1 MRTNSQAD
9 APTRVYRPR
18 TLTKRSDSDATDSMS
33 DDQQRDERPEQRS
46 SERFERREKTRFS
59 SDSRSYKPRT
69 YRPHDSSN
77 DQQADAAAPEA
88 PKHDGFSWSEM
99 PYASKNIDERPERV
113 RSERR
118 DDDRRPFRS
127 NDRFERRDDDR
138 RPFRSNDRFERR
150 DDDRRP
156 FRSNDRFERRDDDR
170 RPFRSNNRFERRDDD
185 RRPFRSNNR
194 FERRDDDRR
203 PFRSNDRFEHRDDD
217 RRPFRSNNRFEH
229 RDDDRRPFRSN
240 DRFERRDDDRRP
252 FRSND
257 RFGKAKFGQRFEEA
271 KPRSRKKVFDFSN
284 DTEPETIALKPAMP
298 PINEADA
305 AQGLVRL
312 NKYIANS
319 GLCSRREADEYIQNG
334 QITVNGEVV
343 STLGAKVNSTDEICF
358 KGKKLESERRVYI
371 VMNKPKDY
379 VTTVDD
385 PHAAHTVMELLEGAC
400 SERIYPVGRLDRNST
415 GVLLFT
421 NDGDLTKKL
430 THPSFRKRKIYQVTL
445 DRKVSEADLETIF
458 NGIELDGERIE
469 VDAIDYTANS
479 DGTEVGIE
487 IHSGQNRVVRRL
499 FESLN
504 YRVDKLDRVYFAGL
518 TKKNL
523 PRGTWRFLE
532 PKEISMLKMG
542 RF

>member
-127 NDRFERRDDDR
+127 N
-138 RPFRSNDRFERR
+138 N
-150 DDDRRP
+150 
-156 FRSNDRFERRDDDR
+156 
-170 RPFRSNNRFERRDDD
+170 
-185 RRPFRSNNR
+185 
-194 FERRDDDRR
+194 
-203 PFRSNDRFEHRDDD
+203 
-217 RRPFRSNNRFEH
+217 
-229 RDDDRRPFRSN
+229 
-240 DRFERRDDDRRP
+240 RFERRDDDRRP

-284 DTEPETIALKPAMP
+284 DIEPETIALKPAMP

-458 NGIELDGERIE
+458 SGIELDGERIE

>member
-46 SERFERREKTRFS
+46 FERFERREKTRFS

-127 NDRFERRDDDR
+127 NDRF
-138 RPFRSNDRFERR
+138 
-150 DDDRRP
+150 
-156 FRSNDRFERRDDDR
+156 
-170 RPFRSNNRFERRDDD
+170 
-185 RRPFRSNNR
+185 
-194 FERRDDDRR
+194 
-203 PFRSNDRFEHRDDD
+203 
-217 RRPFRSNNRFEH
+217 
-229 RDDDRRPFRSN
+229 
-240 DRFERRDDDRRP
+240 
-252 FRSND
+252 
-257 RFGKAKFGQRFEEA
+257 GKAKFGQRFEEA

-284 DTEPETIALKPAMP
+284 DIEPETIALKPAMP

-458 NGIELDGERIE
+458 SGIELDGERIE

>member
-138 RPFRSNDRFERR
+138 RPFRSN
-150 DDDRRP
+150 
-156 FRSNDRFERRDDDR
+156 N
-170 RPFRSNNRFERRDDD
+170 
-185 RRPFRSNNR
+185 
-194 FERRDDDRR
+194 
-203 PFRSNDRFEHRDDD
+203 
-217 RRPFRSNNRFEH
+217 
-229 RDDDRRPFRSN
+229 
-240 DRFERRDDDRRP
+240 
-252 FRSND
+252 

-284 DTEPETIALKPAMP
+284 DIEPETIALKPAMP

-458 NGIELDGERIE
+458 SGIELDGERIE

>member
-127 NDRFERRDDDR
+127 NDRFER
-138 RPFRSNDRFERR
+138 
-150 DDDRRP
+150 
-156 FRSNDRFERRDDDR
+156 
-170 RPFRSNNRFERRDDD
+170 
-185 RRPFRSNNR
+185 
-194 FERRDDDRR
+194 
-203 PFRSNDRFEHRDDD
+203 
-217 RRPFRSNNRFEH
+217 

>member
-127 NDRFERRDDDR
+127 NDRFEHRDDDR

-185 RRPFRSNNR
+185 RRPFRSN
-194 FERRDDDRR
+194 
-203 PFRSNDRFEHRDDD
+203 
-217 RRPFRSNNRFEH
+217 
-229 RDDDRRPFRSN
+229 
-240 DRFERRDDDRRP
+240 
-252 FRSND
+252 D

-284 DTEPETIALKPAMP
+284 DIEPETIALKPAMP

-458 NGIELDGERIE
+458 SGIELDGERIE

>member
-1 MRTNSQAD
+1 MKRDDNEGVKRGMRTNSQAD

-18 TLTKRSDSDATDSMS
+18 TLTKRSENDETDSKS
-33 DDQQRDERPEQRS
+33 DDQQRDDRPEQRS
-46 SERFERREKTRFS
+46 FERSERREKPRFS

-69 YRPHDSSN
+69 YRSHDSSN
-77 DQQADAAAPEA
+77 DQQAEAAAPEA

-99 PYASKNIDERPERV
+99 PYASKNTEEKSDRFDRRDGERRSFRNSD

-127 NDRFERRDDDR
+127 NDRFERGNDDR
-138 RPFRSNDRFERR
+138 RPFRSNDRSERGN
-150 DDDRRP
+150 DDRRS
-156 FRSNDRFERRDDDR
+156 FRSNDRV
-170 RPFRSNNRFERRDDD
+170 
-185 RRPFRSNNR
+185 
-194 FERRDDDRR
+194 
-203 PFRSNDRFEHRDDD
+203 
-217 RRPFRSNNRFEH
+217 
-229 RDDDRRPFRSN
+229 
-240 DRFERRDDDRRP
+240 
-252 FRSND
+252 
-257 RFGKAKFGQRFEEA
+257 GKAKYGQRFSD
-271 KPRSRKKVFDFSN
+271 KPQRSRKKVFDFST
-284 DTEPETIALKPAMP
+284 DMESAAIAMP
-298 PINEADA
+298 ATMPPVNEADA
-305 AQGLVRL
+305 AQGLIRL

-400 SERIYPVGRLDRNST
+400 EERIYPVGRLDSKST

-458 NGIELDGERIE
+458 KGIELDGERIE
-469 VDAIDYTANS
+469 VDAIDYTVNS

-532 PKEISMLKMG
+532 PKEVSMLKMG

>member
-1 MRTNSQAD
+1 MRKDDKEGVKRGMRTNSQAD

-156 FRSNDRFERRDDDR
+156 FRSN
-170 RPFRSNNRFERRDDD
+170 N
-185 RRPFRSNNR
+185 
-194 FERRDDDRR
+194 
-203 PFRSNDRFEHRDDD
+203 
-217 RRPFRSNNRFEH
+217 
-229 RDDDRRPFRSN
+229 
-240 DRFERRDDDRRP
+240 
-252 FRSND
+252 

-284 DTEPETIALKPAMP
+284 DIEPETIALKPAMP

-458 NGIELDGERIE
+458 SGIELDGERIE

>member
-1 MRTNSQAD
+1 M
-9 APTRVYRPR
+9 
-18 TLTKRSDSDATDSMS
+18 
-33 DDQQRDERPEQRS
+33 
-46 SERFERREKTRFS
+46 
-59 SDSRSYKPRT
+59 
-69 YRPHDSSN
+69 
-77 DQQADAAAPEA
+77 
-88 PKHDGFSWSEM
+88 
-99 PYASKNIDERPERV
+99 
-113 RSERR
+113 
-118 DDDRRPFRS
+118 
-127 NDRFERRDDDR
+127 
-138 RPFRSNDRFERR
+138 
-150 DDDRRP
+150 
-156 FRSNDRFERRDDDR
+156 
-170 RPFRSNNRFERRDDD
+170 
-185 RRPFRSNNR
+185 
-194 FERRDDDRR
+194 
-203 PFRSNDRFEHRDDD
+203 
-217 RRPFRSNNRFEH
+217 
-229 RDDDRRPFRSN
+229 
-240 DRFERRDDDRRP
+240 
-252 FRSND
+252 
-257 RFGKAKFGQRFEEA
+257 
-271 KPRSRKKVFDFSN
+271 FDFSN
-284 DTEPETIALKPAMP
+284 DIEPETIALKPAMP

-458 NGIELDGERIE
+458 SGIELDGERIE